1 MKTQCDNVLQAA
13 EFDLCSCARIFCF
26 TCKDLKVSLAI
37 YVVVFAVIFPR
48 YLS

>member
-13 EFDLCSCARIFCF
+13 EFDLCCCARIFCF

-37 YVVVFAVIFPR
+37 YVAVFAVIFPR